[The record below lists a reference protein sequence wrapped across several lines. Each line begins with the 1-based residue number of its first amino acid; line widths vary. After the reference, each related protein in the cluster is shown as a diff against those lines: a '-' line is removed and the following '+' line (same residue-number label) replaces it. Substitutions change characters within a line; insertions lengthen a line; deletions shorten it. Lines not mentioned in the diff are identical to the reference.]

1 MDHNQQYIDNLFR
14 NKLSDYQMDPPSGI
28 WQNIVRRK
36 KSAALRRKTLL
47 LLLLALLL
55 FLLIGLLWNYNSTDN
70 LEDLAGSAPQMEM
83 ADKSSYQPSHSE
95 KSTGLLDAEESLND
109 LKEDSKNNNSNRSN
123 EGANPIITE
132 TNFNSAS
139 ERNRNSTSKDKIS
152 SASSTSISSRS
163 DHRQVNSENASP
175 LGKSNQL
182 TEGESDVTKPTTL
195 FTPSEESISG
205 NFTSEKLYSNPLD
218 EKTSE
223 LNFQSQNTDLMES
236 EVLGDIPGQ
245 KNLLADGYRGEEI
258 SMLEMAPLRERS
270 TSVSLLQRNSAE
282 NATGLS
288 FNACA
293 IRNNPNCFEPLIPI
307 RHFTLDILG
316 GPDFYQKTLKPK
328 TTEGQELAEM
338 RRATESYAFSY
349 GLSLRLSAIF
359 ESGLALRTG
368 LFINHINEKFQFVD
382 PDEQRSRVINV
393 LIDTLITG
401 PMDTTFVFDTLSV
414 IESGTRVRTVYNRYQ
429 MIDLPLMI
437 GTEFQSGKWTI
448 TSSAGVLINLAF
460 SKRGEVLSA
469 SGKPRSFPDGE
480 AENDIFRA
488 KLGLSLVG
496 GFGVGY
502 QIDSRYSLML
512 ESRIKYNLKPLTID
526 DYPIEQN
533 YFVIGF
539 QGGLRYKFK

>member
-14 NKLSDYQMDPPSGI
+14 NKLSDYQVDPPSGI

-70 LEDLAGSAPQMEM
+70 LEDLAGSSPQMEM

-95 KSTGLLDAEESLND
+95 KSTGFLDAEESLND

-132 TNFNSAS
+132 TNANSTS

-163 DHRQVNSENASP
+163 DHRQVNSENASA

-182 TEGESDVTKPTTL
+182 TGGESDVTKSTTL
-195 FTPSEESISG
+195 FTPSEESLSG
-205 NFTSEKLYSNPLD
+205 DFTSEKLYSNPLD
-218 EKTSE
+218 EKTNE

-236 EVLGDIPGQ
+236 EILGEISGQ
-245 KNLLADGYRGEEI
+245 KNLLADGYKKEEI

-316 GPDFYQKTLKPK
+316 GPDFYQKTLNPK

-349 GLSLRLSAIF
+349 GLSLRLSAVF

-368 LFINHINEKFQFVD
+368 LFINQINEKFQFVD

-480 AENDIFRA
+480 SENDIFRA